1 MATAGGSGIP
11 REQAPCSLN
20 RRYRGVPVEQAVQEK
35 LSPFEAALRAG
46 RAAAGDRASRSECA
60 LGTPH
65 TCRQVRSRS
74 LGCAASSSRR
84 QSHEPARE
92 SRYVGA
98 FPRGDGGGAGVT
110 AALHGSGAPGQVRS
124 CAAPEGPQRACRGR
138 PTRRAAGDVGPGAT
152 AGLGSF
158 SKFARWCARRHD
170 PAMAQRIPIK
180 SAPAG

>member
-98 FPRGDGGGAGVT
+98 FPRGDGGGDRRPPRLGGARSSAQLRCAGRASACVPWPPN
-110 AALHGSGAPGQVRS
+110 S
-124 CAAPEGPQRACRGR
+124 ACRGR
-138 PTRRAAGDVGPGAT
+138 RWAGRYCWPRLIFKVR
-152 AGLGSF
+152 SVVC
-158 SKFARWCARRHD
+158 S
-170 PAMAQRIPIK
+170 PA
-180 SAPAG
+180 